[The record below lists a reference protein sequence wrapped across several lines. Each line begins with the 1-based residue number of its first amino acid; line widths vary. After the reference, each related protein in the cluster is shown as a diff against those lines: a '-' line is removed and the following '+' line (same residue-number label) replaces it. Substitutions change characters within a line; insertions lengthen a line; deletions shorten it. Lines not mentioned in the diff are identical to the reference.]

1 MGAANSPIADGEP
14 PAERRNLT
22 YAGTGTERDKP
33 VGLPVVTDTR
43 ESEPQG
49 EPMGLRVG
57 DGGRSKGQPV
67 MGRIGVEPGGS
78 AVRAAEGV
86 HHPTRKRA
94 DFRRVA
100 RHEKAWQTAL
110 KREGR

>member
-1 MGAANSPIADGEP
+1 MSAPNSLIADVAP

-22 YAGTGTERDKP
+22 Y
-33 VGLPVVTDTR
+33 
-43 ESEPQG
+43 EPQG

-57 DGGRSKGQPV
+57 DGGRSEGLPV
-67 MGRIGVEPGGS
+67 MGGIGVELGEC
-78 AVRAAEGV
+78 AVRAVEKV

-94 DFRRVA
+94 DFHLVA

-110 KREGR
+110 KGEGR